1 MGASG
6 LSQAGD
12 ARKQRP
18 FLWHALSRPRHLCEP
33 APFVLCPLSLAL
45 LLGATDSDM
54 QEAGCEVWFRICTPK
69 RAGQESQVGVR
80 PGLAVQPPLAGADS
94 ELRVWC
100 LS

>member
-54 QEAGCEVWFRICTPK
+54 QEAGCEVWV
-69 RAGQESQVGVR
+69 QNLHSQACWPGVTGGR
-80 PGLAVQPPLAGADS
+80 ETWACCAAATGRS
-94 ELRVWC
+94 
-100 LS
+100 